1 MQRDKVRAVELRK
14 KDEDALVGELTKYRV
29 CHSHFRFNSFVL

>member
-29 CHSHFRFNSFVL
+29 SHFLEMPHPFTL